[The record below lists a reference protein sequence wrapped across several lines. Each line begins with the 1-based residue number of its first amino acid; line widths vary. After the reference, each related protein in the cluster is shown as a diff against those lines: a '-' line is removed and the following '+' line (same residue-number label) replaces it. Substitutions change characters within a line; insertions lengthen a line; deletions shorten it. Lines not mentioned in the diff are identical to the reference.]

1 MAEFRF
7 HAIDPKS
14 GILRRGRLQAS
25 DLEQARRRLESQGF
39 VVKALGPVGGE
50 TFQPSAGTF
59 REPALERWSGWMRRN
74 QRWMVWGLTLVGLAL
89 TFFYWDRTVP
99 SARVR
104 TYKPC
109 KVLISGRLASRPVKR
124 VEVRLP
130 ELPARFQFVPQPIW
144 SQTGELKLEVNF
156 EATRIPKECQVTVE
170 WEAGP
175 PTRLAEIPLLGT
187 PLAADLGPI
196 LPPR

>member
-14 GILRRGRLQAS
+14 GVLRRGRLQAS
-25 DLEQARRRLESQGF
+25 DMEQARRRLESQGF
-39 VVKALGPVGGE
+39 VVKALGPLGGE
-50 TFQPSAGTF
+50 TSQPWQGAF
-59 REPALERWSGWMRRN
+59 REPALERWFGWIRRN
-74 QRWMVWGLTLVGLAL
+74 QKWMIWGWTLVGLAL

-109 KVLISGRLASRPVKR
+109 KVLISGRLANRPLRR

-130 ELPARFQFVPQPIW
+130 ELPARFQFAPQPIW
-144 SQTGELKLEVNF
+144 SQTGELKLEVVF
-156 EATRIPKECQVTVE
+156 EATRIPKKCQVTVE
-170 WEAGP
+170 WDTGP
-175 PTRLAEIPLLGT
+175 PTQLAEIPLAGT

-196 LPPR
+196 SPPR